1 VTGHRLGFKLACL
14 CQFGNGSDSVGVV
27 QMGRPDQSRKSLSNE
42 AGSGMNIDIEIVI
55 KIEISIKI
63 VIKELNYI
71 KENS

>member
-1 VTGHRLGFKLACL
+1 
-14 CQFGNGSDSVGVV
+14 VGVV